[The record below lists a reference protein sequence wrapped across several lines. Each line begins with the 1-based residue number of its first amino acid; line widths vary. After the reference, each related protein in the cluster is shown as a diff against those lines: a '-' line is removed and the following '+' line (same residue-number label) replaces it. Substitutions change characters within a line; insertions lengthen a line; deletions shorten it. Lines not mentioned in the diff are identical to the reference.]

1 MDPALRNSC
10 LRAPLGRAVWLAK
23 YKELWLF
30 KPILWKVKVP
40 LCWRK
45 PGIWANI
52 VATLL
57 SLLLKPLSLLSSSQ
71 INYCTISLSWF
82 LALHFPLTS
91 NLLRCWFVHSRCLFG
106 QSAEAWLSCTSP
118 PSHLCSSVSP
128 LTPQSLC
135 FCTLYGCSML
145 FSATL
150 SSFCF
155 MTSFVLLCTSGV
167 LRQKGWDR
175 AYLLHS
181 LPGRSFIPGNLFY
194 WSHLSLFSCLILST
208 YPTAWIAINMNYTT
222 WQFLPWFSLIYL
234 SARL

>member
-71 INYCTISLSWF
+71 INYCNHLFILVSSFALSSHQHSAQVLVCPQRVPLWTISWSLIELYFTSVSFMLFCLSPDPSVTV
-82 LALHFPLTS
+82 LLHIVRMLNAF
-91 NLLRCWFVHSRCLFG
+91 F
-106 QSAEAWLSCTSP
+106 Q
-118 PSHLCSSVSP
+118 HLCPHSVSWP
-128 LTPQSLC
+128 
-135 FCTLYGCSML
+135 
-145 FSATL
+145 
-150 SSFCF
+150 
-155 MTSFVLLCTSGV
+155 LLCCSV
-167 LRQKGWDR
+167 LQGCWDKK
-175 AYLLHS
+175 AGTEHISFTLFLGDHLFQETCSIDLTYLCS
-181 LPGRSFIPGNLFY
+181 VV
-194 WSHLSLFSCLILST
+194 
-208 YPTAWIAINMNYTT
+208 
-222 WQFLPWFSLIYL
+222 
-234 SARL
+234 